1 MELTDKV
8 LDELEQAA
16 DQVNNLEIKLNCQ
29 TLREVRG
36 LYTVKEEHRK
46 ALDCMVQHIRI
57 FLDQSYEGRTA
68 NFGESCERCR
78 YLKECNL
85 DWLSIMDPL
94 LMQSSVGIRLVH
106 SMRTNT
112 PDSNRESPHVD
123 SHPHTDMKG
132 ENNES

>member
-1 MELTDKV
+1 MKLTDKV

-16 DQVNNLEIKLNCQ
+16 DRVNNLEIKLNCQ
-29 TLREVRG
+29 TLREVRE
-36 LYTVKEEHRK
+36 LYKVKEEHRK

-57 FLDQSYEGRTA
+57 FLDQSFEGRTA
-68 NFGESCERCR
+68 NFGEPCERCR

-106 SMRTNT
+106 PERGTKNADQAVIDKTSFGKKERNL
-112 PDSNRESPHVD
+112 
-123 SHPHTDMKG
+123 
-132 ENNES
+132 